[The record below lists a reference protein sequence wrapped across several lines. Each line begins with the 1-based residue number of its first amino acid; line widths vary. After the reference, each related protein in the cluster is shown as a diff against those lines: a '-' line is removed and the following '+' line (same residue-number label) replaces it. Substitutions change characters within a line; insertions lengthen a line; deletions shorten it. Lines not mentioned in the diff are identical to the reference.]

1 MEEAGRYLAE
11 LGDSPVRT
19 RWRPGSTVP
28 CPTGGS
34 GALQALGELIDLGM
48 PAAVR
53 SSGMFHFVTGGV
65 TSAALGGLARI
76 RLDHNAFSWMG
87 RRSDRAWRR

>member
-1 MEEAGRYLAE
+1 
-11 LGDSPVRT
+11 
-19 RWRPGSTVP
+19 
-28 CPTGGS
+28 
-34 GALQALGELIDLGM
+34 
-48 PAAVR
+48 
-53 SSGMFHFVTGGV
+53 MFHFVTGGV